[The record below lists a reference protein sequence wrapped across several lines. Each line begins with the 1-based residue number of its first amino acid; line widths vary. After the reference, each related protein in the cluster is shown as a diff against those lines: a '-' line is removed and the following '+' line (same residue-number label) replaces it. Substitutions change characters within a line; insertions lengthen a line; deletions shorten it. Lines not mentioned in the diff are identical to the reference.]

1 MPYIEIT
8 TSGRTLGT
16 DEKSRLIAET
26 TRLMHDVMRK
36 KRELISVRLEDGDTA
51 AWGIGGAPM
60 AEGQVAAHM
69 ELKVTQA
76 TNTPGEKAA
85 MIEAGHALL
94 REVVGA
100 IPEATYVIVN
110 EIPLENWGYGGVVM
124 AERYAAR

>member
-8 TSGRTLGT
+8 TSGRALGT

-36 KRELISVRLEDGDTA
+36 KRELVSVRIEDGDTA
-51 AWGIGGAPM
+51 AWGIGGLPLT
-60 AEGQVAAHM
+60 EGQVAAHM
-69 ELKVTQA
+69 EIKVSQG

-85 MIEAGHALL
+85 MIEAGHALM
-94 REVVGA
+94 REVIGA
-100 IPEATYVIVN
+100 IPEASYVIVN

-124 AERYAAR
+124 AERYATR

>member
-8 TSGRTLGT
+8 TSGRTLGLE
-16 DEKSRLIAET
+16 EKSRLIAET

-36 KRELISVRLEDGDTA
+36 KRELISVRIEDGDTA
-51 AWGIGGAPM
+51 AWGIGGAPLT
-60 AEGQVAAHM
+60 EGQVAAHM

-85 MIEAGHALL
+85 MIEAGYALL

-100 IPEATYVIVN
+100 ISEATYVVVN